1 MTAVPQSAGGNVFTG
16 RGARRRGQGGP
27 VVVPRPIREPPSVGG
42 QDYPPRLAS
51 TALQGLGHKRPHR
64 PPRATCVA
72 RPAPRSQP
80 EERGASPSRVTEV
93 RCAPRPCARRGG
105 RRSPGA
111 GESPAQ
117 FALLP
122 PRLAA
127 GAGPALKQGGTQAGF
142 SVNHRGRRP
151 GEGRS
156 RERPRHAP
164 PGGPAPALSFRTAP
178 STPPPPP
185 LTPRAVTGSGS
196 ASLPDSAREL
206 SFPQIIKAG
215 KLKTKKSNK
224 ASDFSDMANWPTPS
238 ELVNTEKTFLQCQS
252 VISLGN
258 KKPQSRKEREDKV
271 EKRSNSESK
280 ESRETK
286 LDGPGE
292 NVSEDEAQSSNQ
304 RKKANKHK
312 WVPLHLDDVRPDSQ
326 ERPGSRNSSRCQPEA
341 NKSSH
346 NNRRNDTRSWRH
358 EREKRDDQDEVSSVR
373 SEGGNIRGTFRG
385 RGRSRG
391 RGRGRGRVNPRLN
404 FDYSYGYQEHG
415 ERTGQP
421 FETELNTSMMYYYDD
436 GTGVQVYPVEE
447 ALLKEYIKRQIEYY
461 FSIENLERDFFLRRK
476 MDEQGFLPISLIA
489 GFHRVRALTT
499 NLNLI
504 LEALKDSTEVE
515 IVDEKMRKK
524 IEPEKW
530 PIPGPP
536 PRSVPQTD
544 FSQLIDCP
552 EFVPGQAFG
561 SHTESAPN
569 SPRIGSPLSPKK
581 NTETSNLQAMS
592 RDLSASL
599 PDLDSEPWIE
609 VKKRHRPSP
618 VKLKESPLLSEE
630 ASNQLYL
637 PDEQEQEELD
647 FLFDEEM
654 EQIEGRKNTFTN
666 WSDND
671 SDYEIDDQDLNK
683 ILIVTQT
690 PPYMRKRPGGDRT
703 GNHMSRQEVENFK
716 KLNLISK
723 EQFENLTPELPF
735 EPNQEVPVA
744 PSQARQAFYFAD
756 LTDELAQKL
765 FDVSEMSSTTMAC
778 SLPTAVPE
786 SPRIYPSRTPKTP
799 RTPRL
804 QDQNKTPRFY
814 PVVKEPKAIDVK
826 SPRKRKTRDSTNPPL
841 ECHVGWVMDSR
852 DHGPRTSSVSSSNA
866 SPSEGAP
873 LVGSYGCT
881 PHSFPKFQHPSHELL
896 KENGFTQQ
904 VYHKYRRRCLSER
917 KHLGIGQSQEMN
929 TLFRFWSFFL
939 RDHFNKTMYE
949 EFRQLAWEDA
959 KENYRYGLECLFRFY
974 SYGLEKKFRQEI
986 FKDFQEETKKDYES
1000 GQLYGLEKFWAYLK
1014 YSQSKTQSI
1023 DPKLQEY
1030 LCSFK
1035 KLEDFRVDPP
1045 IGEEFGRKRHSST
1058 SGEESNRHRP
1068 PSNSST
1074 KSPSAAKPT
1083 PDNQLRVPTNSP
1095 RRNTSQQSNDN
1106 SHQNSAASVSTHG
1119 ELPEK

>member
-1 MTAVPQSAGGNVFTG
+1 M
-16 RGARRRGQGGP
+16 
-27 VVVPRPIREPPSVGG
+27 E
-42 QDYPPRLAS
+42 
-51 TALQGLGHKRPHR
+51 
-64 PPRATCVA
+64 
-72 RPAPRSQP
+72 
-80 EERGASPSRVTEV
+80 
-93 RCAPRPCARRGG
+93 
-105 RRSPGA
+105 
-111 GESPAQ
+111 
-117 FALLP
+117 
-122 PRLAA
+122 
-127 GAGPALKQGGTQAGF
+127 
-142 SVNHRGRRP
+142 
-151 GEGRS
+151 
-156 RERPRHAP
+156 
-164 PGGPAPALSFRTAP
+164 
-178 STPPPPP
+178 
-185 LTPRAVTGSGS
+185 
-196 ASLPDSAREL
+196 
-206 SFPQIIKAG
+206 
-215 KLKTKKSNK
+215 
-224 ASDFSDMANWPTPS
+224 NWPTPS
-238 ELVNTEKTFLQCQS
+238 ELVNTGFQS
-252 VISLGN
+252 VLSQGN
-258 KKPQSRKEREDKV
+258 KKPQNRKEKEEKV

-280 ESRETK
+280 ENRETK
-286 LDGPGE
+286 LNGPGE

-304 RKKANKHK
+304 RKRANKHK
-312 WVPLHLDDVRPDSQ
+312 WVPLHLDDVRSESQ

-341 NKSSH
+341 NKPTH
-346 NNRRNDTRSWRH
+346 NNRRNDTRS
-358 EREKRDDQDEVSSVR
+358 KQDLPMFPKLVFELLSSTVC
-373 SEGGNIRGTFRG
+373 
-385 RGRSRG
+385 
-391 RGRGRGRVNPRLN
+391 P
-404 FDYSYGYQEHG
+404 
-415 ERTGQP
+415 
-421 FETELNTSMMYYYDD
+421 
-436 GTGVQVYPVEE
+436 
-447 ALLKEYIKRQIEYY
+447 EYY
-461 FSIENLERDFFLRRK
+461 FSVENLERDFFLRGK

-489 GFHRVRALTT
+489 GFQRVQALTT

-536 PRSVPQTD
+536 SRNVPPTD

-552 EFVPGQAFG
+552 EFVPGQAFC

-569 SPRIGSPLSPKK
+569 SPRIGSLLSPKK
-581 NTETSNLQAMS
+581 NSETSILQAMS
-592 RDLSASL
+592 RGLSTSL

-609 VKKRHRPSP
+609 VKKRHQPAP
-618 VKLKESPLLSEE
+618 VKLRESVSVPEGSLNQLCSSEE
-630 ASNQLYL
+630 
-637 PDEQEQEELD
+637 PEQEELD
-647 FLFDEEM
+647 FLFDEEI
-654 EQIEGRKNTFTN
+654 EQIGRKNTFTD

-690 PPYMRKRPGGDRT
+690 PPYVKKHPGGDRT
-703 GNHMSRQEVENFK
+703 GNHMSRAKITSELAKVINDGLYYYEQDLWMEEDENKHTAIKQEVENFK

-744 PSQARQAFYFAD
+744 PSQSRQGVQGMLHIPKKD

-765 FDVSEMSSTTMAC
+765 FDVSEITSAAMVC

-786 SPRIYPSRTPKTP
+786 SPRIHPTRTPKTP

-804 QDQNKTPRFY
+804 QDPNKTPRFY

-826 SPRKRKTRDSTNPPL
+826 SPRKRKTRHSTNPPL

-852 DHGPRTSSVSSSNA
+852 DHGPRTSSVSTSNA

-873 LVGSYGCT
+873 LAGSYGCT

-917 KHLGIGQSQEMN
+917 KRLGIGQSQEMN

-939 RDHFNKTMYE
+939 RDHFNKKMYE

-986 FKDFQEETKKDYES
+986 FQDFQEETKKDYES

-1014 YSQSKTQSI
+1014 YSQSTTQSI

-1035 KLEDFRVDPP
+1035 RLEDFRVDPP
-1045 IGEEFGRKRHSST
+1045 ISEEFGRKRHSST
-1058 SGEESNRHRP
+1058 SGEESNRHRLP
-1068 PSNSST
+1068 PNSST
-1074 KSPSAAKPT
+1074 KPPNAAKPT
-1083 PDNQLRVPTNSP
+1083 STSQLQVPINDP
-1095 RRNTSQQSNDN
+1095 RRNTSPESSDN
-1106 SHQNSAASVSTHG
+1106 SH
-1119 ELPEK
+1119 